1 MKPMKTL
8 SYRPLNNT
16 LIQALN
22 AYQSR
27 NYLPSLNAAINHALS
42 VFLLES
48 GVYNLSSESEGSA
61 EPPQT
66 PQLPTEQDTD
76 KSDVVIDLDW

>member
-8 SYRPLNNT
+8 SYRPLNNA
-16 LIQALN
+16 LIQALT
-22 AYQSR
+22 AYQAR

-42 VFLLES
+42 MFLLEN
-48 GVYNLSSESEGSA
+48 GVYNLSSESNDTKETQA
-61 EPPQT
+61 
-66 PQLPTEQDTD
+66 PQLPIKQDTD